1 MRYVILLSLLI
12 LTLAACGPAQQ
23 EEDVSPLQTPA
34 SSESSEA
41 EQSTSPLLVQ
51 ASPLEPSDPAGEAVK
66 AAKSYLVEEL
76 DLSPNLISVAKV
88 EAVNW
93 SDASLG
99 CAEPGKAYAQ
109 VVTPGY
115 RILLEAEGE
124 QYEVHTDEAGKNVVF
139 CD

>member
-41 EQSTSPLLVQ
+41 DQSPVQ

>member
-12 LTLAACGPAQQ
+12 LTLAACGPAPQ
-23 EEDVSPLQTPA
+23 EENVSPLRTP
-34 SSESSEA
+34 EA
-41 EQSTSPLLVQ
+41 GHSTSPLPVQ
-51 ASPLEPSDPAGEAVK
+51 ASPLEPSGPAGEAVK
-66 AAKSYLVEEL
+66 AAKHYLAEEL
-76 DLSPNLISVAKV
+76 DLSPDLVGVAKI

-99 CAEPGKAYAQ
+99 CAEPGKSYAQ

-124 QYEVHTDEAGKNVVF
+124 QYEVHTDEAGKNVVS